1 MEEVIRQY
9 LDARSIPRKSRG
21 YQFLIKV
28 VADTIRDPTTIYHY
42 MKWLNDTAI
51 ECGLN
56 PSNIDRVMRYAVS
69 KNNDISLCE
78 FIIEAS
84 IQVKKKKKK
93 KYERRGKII

>member
-1 MEEVIRQY
+1 MEEAICKY
-9 LDARSIPRKSRG
+9 LDARCIPRKSRG
-21 YQFLIKV
+21 YLFLVKV
-28 VADTIRDPTTIYHY
+28 VTDTIRDPTTIYHY

-51 ECGLN
+51 ECGIN

-84 IQVKKKKKK
+84 IQVKKNMKDEVK
-93 KYERRGKII
+93 